1 MRKQFERHAT
11 VQLERVVA
19 VVVIVALLLVD
30 RHRFGGEKAHR
41 ARLRPQA
48 HLEPVRARVPALT
61 AARVTRSVHAASASS
76 ARSVGLANAH
86 RRIDKEPAVGA
97 AREQPVDKVDRG
109 LNSRSR
115 NHEITPGGDKTFGG
129 NEREARAKRK
139 AAPLTCTDG
148 RL

>member
-1 MRKQFERHAT
+1 MAEEMRDVRKQFERHTT

-76 ARSVGLANAH
+76 ARSVSLANAH
-86 RRIDKEPAVGA
+86 RRIDEEPAVGA
-97 AREQPVDKVDRG
+97 AGERPVDKVDRG
-109 LNSRSR
+109 LAPRGR
-115 NHEITPGGDKTFGG
+115 NHEIAPGSATKTLSWECG
-129 NEREARAKRK
+129 ARATRE
-139 AAPLTCTDG
+139 
-148 RL
+148 R

>member
-1 MRKQFERHAT
+1 MREQLERYAA
-11 VQLERVVA
+11 VELERVV
-19 VVVIVALLLVD
+19 VVVAAAAVLLME
-30 RHRFGGEKAHR
+30 RHRFGGEEAHR

-76 ARSVGLANAH
+76 ARSVSLANAH
-86 RRIDKEPAVGA
+86 RRIDEEPAVGA
-97 AREQPVDKVDRG
+97 AGERPVDKVDRG

-129 NEREARAKRK
+129 NECEARAKRT

>member
-1 MRKQFERHAT
+1 MAEEMRDVRKQFERHAT

-61 AARVTRSVHAASASS
+61 AARVARSVHAASAAS
-76 ARSVGLANAH
+76 ARSVDLANAH
-86 RRIDKEPAVGA
+86 RRLDEQPAVRA
-97 AREQPVDKVDRG
+97 ARERPVDKGDRG
-109 LNSRSR
+109 LDPRGR
-115 NHEITPGGDKTFGG
+115 NHEIAPGSATKTLSWECG
-129 NEREARAKRK
+129 ARATRE
-139 AAPLTCTDG
+139 
-148 RL
+148 R